1 MRAGRFTDTRIIGL
15 FLIAGLLGL
24 WELSSAEGWVSPLSW
39 PRVTAIARTCWD
51 LIKSGELPAEL
62 ALSSAACLSATLS
75 GSVSGF

>member
-24 WELSSAEGWVSPLSW
+24 WELSSAKGWVSPLSW

-62 ALSSAACLSATLS
+62 ALSSAACSSATL
-75 GSVSGF
+75 